1 MTMSLVIVGGS
12 TRERMEQAVAAFAAA
27 GFERI
32 DSLDGAGVGDLVLG
46 VHDHA
51 PELLRDADRRGLNY
65 WLVHDGEDDGVQG
78 GTYDRAHH
86 RIDSPRR
93 RKELAEHLRSRT
105 RPLVTCM
112 AFGYKSGAP
121 ADAALVFDARFLDNP
136 YWVPELRPLSGRDP
150 AVADYVLKQRQ
161 ALPFLE
167 NVERM
172 VRDLVPLYEAKGMK
186 HVVVA
191 FGCTGG
197 RHRSV
202 ALAGELARRL
212 GDGENFE
219 VDFVTRDI

>member
-1 MTMSLVIVGGS
+1 VSLVIVGGA
-12 TRERMEQAVAAFAAA
+12 TDERIREAVDVFVRA
-27 GFERI
+27 GFARI
-32 DSLDGAGVGDLVLG
+32 DSLDGSRDGDEVLG
-46 VHDHA
+46 VRDGA
-51 PELLRDADRRGLNY
+51 AELLREADRRGLNY

-86 RIDSPRR
+86 RIDSPGRR
-93 RKELAEHLRSRT
+93 AELAQHLRSRE
-105 RPLVTCM
+105 RPLITCM

-150 AVADYVLKQRQ
+150 AVADYVLRQRQ
-161 ALPFLE
+161 ALPFLDH
-167 NVERM
+167 VERM

-191 FGCTGG
+191 FGCSGG

-202 ALAGELARRL
+202 ALAAELARRL
-212 GDGENFE
+212 EASDNFE

>member
-1 MTMSLVIVGGS
+1 MSLVIVGGS
-12 TRERMEQAVAAFAAA
+12 TAERMEEAVAAFAEA
-27 GFERI
+27 GFARI
-32 DSLDGAGVGDLVLG
+32 DSLDGTGAGDQVLG
-46 VHDHA
+46 VRDGA
-51 PELLRDADRRGLNY
+51 PELLREADRRGLNY
-65 WLVHDGEDDGVQG
+65 WLVHDGDDDGVQG

-86 RIDSPRR
+86 RIDAPGRR
-93 RKELAEHLRSRT
+93 AELAQHLRSRE
-105 RPLVTCM
+105 RPLITCM

-136 YWVPELRPLSGRDP
+136 YWVPELRPLSGRDA

-161 ALPFLE
+161 ALPFLDH
-167 NVERM
+167 VERM

-191 FGCTGG
+191 FGCSGG

-202 ALAGELARRL
+202 ALAAELARRL
-212 GDGENFE
+212 GESDNFE